1 MSSDD
6 KTREPTPEELAAM
19 SPEELVRLGSS
30 LDDVEIA
37 YRQERWPVPGTRA
50 EKRAERAVAGWF
62 ILSGLSS
69 LAAVAAFLFWPWQY
83 DSAATADHGLYVFYT
98 PVLGVTIGL
107 AILGVG
113 VGAIAYSKKFIPEE
127 ISVQQ
132 RHIGGSPELDQ
143 KTTIAVL
150 NDSLQTSGIMRRS
163 LIKRSLGFGAGA
175 LGIMAVIPLGGLVKN
190 PWAEGATS
198 PLWTSGWTPTNNE
211 KIYLR
216 RDTGRH
222 DDVALVR
229 AEDLDGGAIET
240 VFPFRESERGNTEAL
255 LAALHRSD
263 NPVMLIRLR
272 PDAATTVVKRS
283 GQEDFNY
290 GDYYAYSKICTHLGC
305 PTSLYESQTNRILC
319 PCHQSQFDLLN
330 YAKPIF
336 GPAAR
341 PLPQLPITVD
351 GDGYLVAKGDFIES
365 IGPAFWERK
374 S

>member
-6 KTREPTPEELAAM
+6 KATTPTPEELAAM
-19 SPEELVRLGSS
+19 TPDELVRLGSS

-69 LAAVAAFLFWPWQY
+69 IAAAATFVFWPWQY
-83 DSAATADHGLYVFYT
+83 SSAATADHGLYVFYT
-98 PVLGVTIGL
+98 PVLGLTIGL

-132 RHIGGSPELDQ
+132 RHIGGSPEVDQ

-150 NDSLQTSGIMRRS
+150 NDSLQSSGIMRRS

-229 AEDLDGGAIET
+229 PEDLDGGAIET

-341 PLPQLPITVD
+341 PLPQLPISVD